1 MFRVSRRFKFNFAQ
15 FKMSGLS
22 RSALLFSLVRCV
34 RRSPRFP
41 CLETLNHS
49 KTAQFTSARGL
60 SVHSLTTR
68 YLADCKAKNPWM
80 FSQRSL
86 CSEAPSKDD
95 EYPPLPEYTPG
106 SEENQAKELFIVQ
119 AKGLP
124 WSCTAEDIMSFFSEC
139 RIRGGVNGV
148 HILYNKYGKPSGQAF
163 IELEHEEDVGKALD
177 QHRHYLRD
185 RFIEVREVTNK
196 DAEAI
201 LKASKER
208 VETDTVVRLRGLPY
222 SCTEGDIIRFF
233 SGLDVVEDGVTIIL
247 NRRGKSSGDAFVEFA
262 TKAMAEKALK
272 KDREILGNRY
282 IEIFPAMK
290 SAIPSQN
297 RSWQNDRVFTPRAED
312 PPLRNTTVTKNVIHM
327 RGLPFDAK
335 AEDIVKFFAPVRLM
349 KVVVE
354 FGPEGKPTG
363 EAEAYFKTHEDAVL
377 AMSKDREFIMERYIE
392 LYLNSCPP
400 SEER

>member
-1 MFRVSRRFKFNFAQ
+1 
-15 FKMSGLS
+15 MSGVT
-22 RSALLFSLVRCV
+22 RSALLFSLVRRV
-34 RRSPRFP
+34 RRPPRVS

-68 YLADCKAKNPWM
+68 YLADCEAKHQWM
-80 FSQRSL
+80 LLQRSL

-95 EYPPLPEYTPG
+95 EYPPLPEYTPV
-106 SEENQAKELFIVQ
+106 SKENQAKESYIVQ

-208 VETDTVVRLRGLPY
+208 VETDAVVRLRGLPY

-247 NRRGKSSGDAFVEFA
+247 TRRGRSSGEAFVEFA
-262 TKAMAEKALK
+262 TKTMAEKALK
-272 KDREILGNRY
+272 KDREVLGNRY

-290 SAIPSQN
+290 SAVPPQN
-297 RSWQNDRVFTPRAED
+297 GRWQNDRVFTPRAED
-312 PPLRNTTVTKNVIHM
+312 VQLRSTAVTKNFIHM

-335 AEDIVKFFAPVRLM
+335 AEDIVKFFAPVRLL
-349 KVVVE
+349 KIVVE

-392 LYLNSCPP
+392 LYLNSCPS

>member
-1 MFRVSRRFKFNFAQ
+1 
-15 FKMSGLS
+15 MSGLS

-34 RRSPRFP
+34 RRPPLFP

-49 KTAQFTSARGL
+49 KTAQFTAARGL
-60 SVHSLTTR
+60 GVHSLTAR
-68 YLADCKAKNPWM
+68 YLADCEAKHPWTL
-80 FSQRSL
+80 FQRRL
-86 CSEAPSKDD
+86 CSEAPSKD
-95 EYPPLPEYTPG
+95 EYPPLPEYTPVF
-106 SEENQAKELFIVQ
+106 EENQAKESFIVQ

-148 HILYNKYGKPSGQAF
+148 HILYNKYGKPTGQAF

-185 RFIEVREVTNK
+185 RFVQVCEVTNK

-201 LKASKER
+201 LKAAKER
-208 VETDTVVRLRGLPY
+208 LETDGVVRLRGLPY
-222 SCTEGDIIRFF
+222 SCTEGDLIQFF
-233 SGLDVVEDGVTIIL
+233 SGLEIVEDGVTIIL
-247 NRRGKSSGDAFVEFA
+247 NRRGRSSGEAFVEFA
-262 TKAMAEKALK
+262 TKAMAETALK
-272 KDREILGNRY
+272 KDREVLGNRY
-282 IEIFPAMK
+282 IEIFPTK
-290 SAIPSQN
+290 KNAIPAQN
-297 RSWQNDRVFTPRAED
+297 GRWQNDRVFTPKAEENTF
-312 PPLRNTTVTKNVIHM
+312 RNTTVPKNVIHM

-335 AEDIVKFFAPVRLM
+335 AEDIVKFFAPVRFM

-354 FGPEGKPTG
+354 YGPDGKATG
-363 EAEAYFKTHEDAVL
+363 EAEAYFKTHEDAVI

-392 LYLNSCPP
+392 LYLNSCAS